1 MPSVQHPMRQCTL
14 QLEQSEVASLSSQ
27 KDALARA
34 KINKCISPDPSN
46 QARTDQNSR
55 HAPKTTRNERLYGIR
70 CAFGSSGRW
79 RLYRLCFVCTLT
91 KAKLINDSNISF

>member
-1 MPSVQHPMRQCTL
+1 M
-14 QLEQSEVASLSSQ
+14 
-27 KDALARA
+27 
-34 KINKCISPDPSN
+34 SPDPSN
-46 QARTDQNSR
+46 YARTDQNSR

-91 KAKLINDSNISF
+91 KAKVNKRQQYFLLSGTDHR